1 MKLYKVIERFKD
13 GQDDNYL
20 YEVGVL
26 YPRPDYKPSEARI
39 KELETDN
46 NRRNIVAIVEV
57 DLTTYKVAELKDIAE
72 QYDVEVDSS
81 MKKAELI
88 KAIEGVA

>member
-1 MKLYKVIERFKD
+1 MKLYEVVERFKD

-26 YPRPDYKPSEARI
+26 YPRPNYKPSDERI
-39 KELETDN
+39 EELETN
-46 NRRNIVAIVEV
+46 KNRRNIVAIVEV
-57 DLTTYKVAELKDIAE
+57 DLNTCKVAELKGIAE
-72 QYDVEVDSS
+72 QYDIRIDSS

-88 KAIEGVA
+88 KAIEGAA

>member
-1 MKLYKVIERFKD
+1 MKLYEVVERFKD

-20 YEVGVL
+20 YEVGAL

-57 DLTTYKVAELKDIAE
+57 DLTTYKVAELKDITE

>member
-1 MKLYKVIERFKD
+1 MKLYEVVERFKD
-13 GQDDNYL
+13 GQDDNYS
-20 YEVGVL
+20 YEVGAL

-88 KAIEGVA
+88 KAIEGAD